1 MLIHDIIYKVSV
13 VNTKFQEISF
23 NLLNSLLLFILLILF
38 FSGLY
43 LNIGGSLIT
52 ILVIIMIFISLYRTY
67 YYCNGVIKI
76 SEELIEIESTLNGE
90 LQKIYTKDI
99 TKIHTSFWEKADGKD
114 IIKVTIVTKDEQ
126 EYYVLIHAYYFA
138 SLKKRI
144 YEFISIIEKFDFGKK
159 LLNKDFIA
167 N

>member
-90 LQKIYTKDI
+90 YAKDI
-99 TKIHTSFWEKADGKD
+99 
-114 IIKVTIVTKDEQ
+114 
-126 EYYVLIHAYYFA
+126 YVNRHSDSRRLRN
-138 SLKKRI
+138 S
-144 YEFISIIEKFDFGKK
+144 G
-159 LLNKDFIA
+159 
-167 N
+167 